1 MEVREEIFERVL
13 RGELDGPG
21 VALVG
26 LESEGLT
33 EEQIGFHSG
42 HERSAACDLGTGVGC
57 SVADFGID
65 ILK

>member
-1 MEVREEIFERVL
+1 MEVREEIFEGVL

-33 EEQIGFHSG
+33 EEQIGVHLG
-42 HERSAACDLGTGVGC
+42 HERSAADGLGTGVGGG
-57 SVADFGID
+57 VADFRIH